1 MSLHIP
7 ASELAYQLPADAMY
21 HMTRTL
27 SLTLPPLPDDTPETR
42 TLRDHAIIARISG
55 LRPTDSVQAEYAA
68 QFVAASE
75 YWKHCQRLSHLY
87 EATDPRIAAQCR
99 NQAAAMMRQA
109 ERAERALQRLQT
121 ASKKLYADPA
131 ATDAAE
137 RTEHVII
144 ATLAD
149 VLAHMPTPDPAANI
163 TIAPPAPR
171 RGEPRAVS
179 KTTEQPRK
187 HQNET
192 TPRQTPPTQ
201 PDRLHESP
209 ARRAMLDQAM
219 FGRREPDPNR
229 RYPGESGAQLLMR
242 RREQQSDAPQ
252 SADIASSP
260 G

>member
-7 ASELAYQLPADAMY
+7 ASELAYQLPPDAMY
-21 HMTRTL
+21 HMVRTL
-27 SLTLPPLPDDTPETR
+27 SICLPPLPDDTPETR

-55 LRPTDSVQAEYAA
+55 LRPTNSVQAEYAA

-75 YWKHCQRLSHLY
+75 YWKHCQRLSQLY
-87 EATDPRIAAQCR
+87 EATDARVAAQCR

-109 ERAERALQRLQT
+109 ERAQRALERLQA
-121 ASKKLYADPA
+121 ASTKLYADPA

-137 RTEHVII
+137 RTEHVTI
-144 ATLAD
+144 ATLAE
-149 VLAHMPTPDPAANI
+149 AIEQMPPPDPAANI
-163 TIAPPAPR
+163 AIAPPAPH
-171 RGEPRAVS
+171 RGEPRSVS

-201 PDRLHESP
+201 PDRPYETR

-242 RREQQSDAPQ
+242 RQENSDPPQ
-252 SADIASSP
+252 S
-260 G
+260 